1 MATIQEADQY
11 ISTNVIDNTDW
22 VEAEPEKKQR
32 ILNVSHRT
40 LTRKYPRYQIPDPA
54 IFELASTL
62 ATVFND
68 TNKLQNQGV
77 AGFAITGVGSFTFKE
92 NNVRNAAGL
101 SLEDFITQEVRSLVG
116 EANGIE
122 LGSRNV
128 KVVVM

>member
-11 ISTNVIDNTDW
+11 ISLNVIDNTDW
-22 VEAEPEKKQR
+22 VEADADKKQR
-32 ILNVSHRT
+32 ILNVSLRT
-40 LTRKYPRYQIPDPA
+40 LARKYPKYKIPDPA
-54 IFELASTL
+54 IFELASTF

-68 TNKLQNQGV
+68 TNKLQNQGI
-77 AGFAITGVGSFTFKE
+77 AGFSITGVGSFTYKE

-101 SLEDFITQEVRSLVG
+101 SLEDFITQEVRSLIG